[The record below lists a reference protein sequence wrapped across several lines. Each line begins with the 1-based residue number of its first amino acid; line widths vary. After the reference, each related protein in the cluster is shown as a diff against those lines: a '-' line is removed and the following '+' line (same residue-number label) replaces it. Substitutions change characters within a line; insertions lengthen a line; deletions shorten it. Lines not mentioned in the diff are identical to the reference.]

1 MFSKNSLLLAGV
13 VTLGLGLLPLQAQ
26 TAAAN
31 QPKTPFSVQVSASG
45 SGISGV
51 YRFNGPTQDGPYVG
65 LYVDANA
72 SSTLTNSSRT
82 TLGGWV
88 GTRQLL
94 SPGLYLAYGAEAYTN
109 TGKVNDVSIENS
121 FEFGPFIGVHKYL
134 NENWYITV
142 YTNPFY
148 ATSETIGNTTST
160 FKWFK
165 GGVGLGF
172 QF

>member
-1 MFSKNSLLLAGV
+1 MIRNRLVLAGV
-13 VTLGLGLLPLQAQ
+13 LAFGLGLLPLHAQ
-26 TAAAN
+26 SLN

-51 YRFNGPTQDGPYVG
+51 YRFNGPTQDGPYLGV
-65 LYVDANA
+65 YAA
-72 SSTLTNSSRT
+72 SAASTALTDSSRT

-94 SPGLYLAYGAEAYTN
+94 VPGLYLAYGAEAYTN
-109 TGKVNDVSIENS
+109 TGKVSGVDISDS
-121 FEFGPFIGVHKYL
+121 FEFGPFIGVHKYI
-134 NENWYITV
+134 NENIYITV
-142 YTNPFY
+142 YTNPVY
-148 ATSETIGNTTST
+148 LASEKVTNTTSSVS
-160 FKWFK
+160 WFK

>member
-1 MFSKNSLLLAGV
+1 MLKNRFFLSGILMMV
-13 VTLGLGLLPLQAQ
+13 GLCLSPIQAQ
-26 TAAAN
+26 TTGKI

-65 LYVDANA
+65 LYIDANA
-72 SSTLTNSSRT
+72 SSTTTDSSRT
-82 TLGGWV
+82 TLGGWF

-109 TGKVNDVSIENS
+109 TGKVNNVSIENS

-148 ATSETIGNTTST
+148 ATSETVGNATSS